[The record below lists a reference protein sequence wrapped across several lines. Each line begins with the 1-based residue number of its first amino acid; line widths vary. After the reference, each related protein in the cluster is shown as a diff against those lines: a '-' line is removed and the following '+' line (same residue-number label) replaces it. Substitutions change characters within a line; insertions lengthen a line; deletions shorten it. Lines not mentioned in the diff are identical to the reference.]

1 MLAKKFLL
9 IFFCVCFFYQTSP
22 IKAKEIE
29 PVHYAYSN
37 YLGSGI
43 YHTTGQDVTL
53 INLPFSI
60 ELGQEGKTTYSLRLP
75 VSVGFFDF
83 NFEDIPE
90 LDLPDSV
97 GTFTFTPGIQFNYQY
112 TDNLVLE
119 SYLDLGY
126 SRNLTTD
133 KDVLVYSGGISS
145 LYSFNVRKYDSIW
158 ASRIYYAG
166 YDGHNYNA
174 ADLYAAIQ
182 VGVDT
187 GLPVKY
193 QLFGYDYQPRLFA
206 TAFWYFSEV
215 DFSLPSISNVS
226 SQNVSEQSKVT
237 LSNSFEFGATMKFD
251 KAIGYSWAGID
262 TIGISYRF
270 SENLNV
276 VRLLFS
282 FPI

>member
-1 MLAKKFLL
+1 MLKIAVFVVLGICGIFLNTK
-9 IFFCVCFFYQTSP
+9 V
-22 IKAKEIE
+22 KAKEIE

-53 INLPFSI
+53 LNLPFSL
-60 ELGQEGKTTYSLRLP
+60 ELGQEGNTTYSLRLP
-75 VSVGFFDF
+75 ISLGFFDF
-83 NFEDIPE
+83 DFDDIPE
-90 LDLPDSV
+90 LDFPDSV

-145 LYSFNVRKYDSIW
+145 LYSFNVGKYESIW

-166 YDGHNYNA
+166 YDGHNYNV

-182 VGVDT
+182 IGVDT

-193 QLFGYDYQPRLFA
+193 QLFGYSYQPRLFA
-206 TAFWYFSEV
+206 TAFWYFAEV
-215 DFSLPSISNVS
+215 DFNLPGVS
-226 SQNVSEQSKVT
+226 SQNISEQSKVT

-251 KAIGYSWAGID
+251 NVIGYAWAGFD
-262 TIGISYRF
+262 TVGISYRF
-270 SENLNV
+270 SENINV

>member
-1 MLAKKFLL
+1 MLKKVLFVILVTCSISL
-9 IFFCVCFFYQTSP
+9 FTNV
-22 IKAKEIE
+22 KAKEIE

-43 YHTTGQDVTL
+43 YHTTGQDATL
-53 INLPFSI
+53 ISLPFLV
-60 ELGQEGKTTYSLRLP
+60 ELGHEGKTTYSLRLP
-75 VSVGFFDF
+75 LSLGFFDF
-83 NFEDIPE
+83 SFGDIPE
-90 LDLPDSV
+90 LELPNSV

-112 TDNLVLE
+112 TDNLIIE

-126 SRNLTTD
+126 ARNITTD
-133 KDVLVYSGGISS
+133 RNVLVFSGGISS
-145 LYSFNVRKYDSIW
+145 LYSFNIGELDSIW

-174 ADLYAAIQ
+174 SDNYAAVQI
-182 VGVDT
+182 GVDS
-187 GLPVKY
+187 GFPVKY
-193 QLFGYDYQPRLFA
+193 QILGYKYQPRVFA
-206 TAFWYFSEV
+206 TAFWYFTEV
-215 DFSLPSISNVS
+215 DFESPTISAQNILEENKISL
-226 SQNVSEQSKVT
+226 T
-237 LSNSFEFGATMKFD
+237 NSFEFGATMKFD
-251 KAIGYSWAGID
+251 EIIGYSWAGID

>member
-1 MLAKKFLL
+1 MLNKIFIIALSISSILL
-9 IFFCVCFFYQTSP
+9 NTEV
-22 IKAKEIE
+22 KASEIE

-53 INLPFSI
+53 INLPFLI

-83 NFEDIPE
+83 NFNNIPE
-90 LDLPDSV
+90 LDFPDAV

-126 SRNLTTD
+126 AHNFTTNRN
-133 KDVLVYSGGISS
+133 VLVHSGGISS
-145 LYSFNVRKYDSIW
+145 LYSFNIGAFDSIW

-166 YDGHNYNA
+166 YDGHNYSA
-174 ADLYAAIQ
+174 EDLYAAVQI
-182 VGVDT
+182 GIDT
-187 GLPVKY
+187 GLPLKY
-193 QLFGYDYQPRLFA
+193 QFFGYSYQPRLFA
-206 TAFWYFSEV
+206 TAFWYFTEV
-215 DFSLPSISNVS
+215 NFDLPVVSTQSLTE
-226 SQNVSEQSKVT
+226 QNEVT
-237 LSNSFEFGATMKFD
+237 LSNSFEFGITMKFD
-251 KAIGYSWAGID
+251 KTIGYSWAGFD
-262 TIGISYRF
+262 TVGLSYRF
-270 SENLNV
+270 SKNINV

>member
-1 MLAKKFLL
+1 MIKISFFLVL
-9 IFFCVCFFYQTSP
+9 VISSISFSTK
-22 IKAKEIE
+22 IKSEELE

-43 YHTTGQDVTL
+43 YHTTGQSVTL
-53 INLPFSI
+53 INLPFLI
-60 ELGQEGKTTYSLRLP
+60 ELGQEENTTYSLRLP
-75 VSVGFFDF
+75 VSLGFFDF

-97 GTFTFTPGIQFNYQY
+97 GTLTFTPGVQLNYQY
-112 TDNLVLE
+112 TDNLVIE

-133 KDVLVYSGGISS
+133 KDVLVHSGGISS
-145 LYSFNVRKYDSIW
+145 LYSFDVGKYDSIW

-166 YDGHNYNA
+166 YNGHNYNA

-182 VGVDT
+182 IGIET

-193 QLFGYDYQPRLFA
+193 QLFGYNYQPRLFA
-206 TAFWYFSEV
+206 TAFWYFTEV
-215 DFSLPSISNVS
+215 DFNLPSDPSQKS
-226 SQNVSEQSKVT
+226 SEKNSIT
-237 LSNSFEFGATMKFD
+237 LSNSLEFGVTMEFD
-251 KAIGYSWAGID
+251 KLIGYSWAGFD
-262 TIGISYRF
+262 TLGVSYRF
-270 SENLNV
+270 SENINV

>member
-1 MLAKKFLL
+1 MMSLYRLL
-9 IFFCVCFFYQTSP
+9 YLSAVSVIVASSMSFAQ
-22 IKAKEIE
+22 ENDIE

-43 YHTTGQDVTL
+43 YQTKGQDVTL

-60 ELGQEGKTTYSLRLP
+60 ELGQEDKTTYSLRLP
-75 VSVGFFDF
+75 VSVGFFGFDYK
-83 NFEDIPE
+83 DLPE
-90 LDLPDSV
+90 LGLPNKV
-97 GTFTFTPGIQFNYQY
+97 GTATFTPGIQFNYQY
-112 TDNLVLE
+112 TDNLEIE

-133 KDVLVYSGGISS
+133 RDVLVHSGGISS
-145 LYSFNVRKYDSIW
+145 LYSFNVGESDAIW
-158 ASRIYYAG
+158 ASRVYYAG
-166 YDGHNYNA
+166 YDGHNYTA
-174 ADLYAAIQ
+174 SDLYAAIQ
-182 VGVDT
+182 IGVEM

-193 QLFGYDYQPRLFA
+193 QVFGFDYQPRVFA

-215 DFSLPSISNVS
+215 EFNLPIVSANSI
-226 SQNVSEQSKVT
+226 SEQSKVT
-237 LSNSFEFGATMKFD
+237 LSNSFEFGVSMLFD
-251 KAIGYSWAGID
+251 KTIGYSWAGIN

-270 SENLNV
+270 SDNINA

>member
-1 MLAKKFLL
+1 MLKAI
-9 IFFCVCFFYQTSP
+9 IFVVFGICCACLNTKIV
-22 IKAKEIE
+22 AKELE

-43 YHTTGQDVTL
+43 YQTTGQDVTL
-53 INLPFSI
+53 ISLPFSV

-83 NFEDIPE
+83 DFEDIPDLE
-90 LDLPDSV
+90 LPDSV

-112 TDNLVLE
+112 KDDLVIE

-145 LYSFNVRKYDSIW
+145 LYSFNVGKYDSIW

-187 GLPVKY
+187 GLPAKF
-193 QLFGYDYQPRLFA
+193 QLFGYSYQPRVFA
-206 TAFWYFSEV
+206 TAFWYFTEV
-215 DFSLPSISNVS
+215 DFNIPSVS
-226 SQNVSEQSKVT
+226 SINTSEQRKVT
-237 LSNSFEFGATMKFD
+237 LTNSFEFGATMKFD
-251 KAIGYSWAGID
+251 KVLGYSWAGID
-262 TIGISYRF
+262 TIGVSYRF
-270 SENLNV
+270 SENINV

>member
-1 MLAKKFLL
+1 MLKAAVFVVLGILSTLL
-9 IFFCVCFFYQTSP
+9 NIIV
-22 IKAKEIE
+22 KAKEIE

-53 INLPFSI
+53 INLPFLV
-60 ELGQEGKTTYSLRLP
+60 ELGQEDKTTYSLRLP
-75 VSVGFFDF
+75 VSMGFFDF

-90 LDLPDSV
+90 LDFPDSV

-112 TDNLVLE
+112 TDNLVIE

-126 SRNLTTD
+126 ARNLTTD
-133 KDVLVYSGGISS
+133 RNVLVHSGGISS
-145 LYSFNVRKYDSIW
+145 LYSFNIDKFDSVW

-182 VGVDT
+182 IGVDT
-187 GLPVKY
+187 GFPVKY
-193 QLFGYDYQPRLFA
+193 QFFGYNYQPRLFA
-206 TAFWYFSEV
+206 TAFWYFTEV
-215 DFSLPSISNVS
+215 DFNIPNVS
-226 SQNVSEQSKVT
+226 TQNISEQNKVT
-237 LSNSFEFGATMKFD
+237 LTNSLEFGATMKFD
-251 KAIGYSWAGID
+251 KVIGYSWAGFD

>member
-1 MLAKKFLL
+1 MLKIA
-9 IFFCVCFFYQTSP
+9 IFVVLGISGIFSSTKV
-22 IKAKEIE
+22 KAKEIE

-53 INLPFSI
+53 INLPFSV
-60 ELGQEGKTTYSLRLP
+60 ELGQEVKTTYSLRLP
-75 VSVGFFDF
+75 VSLGFFDF
-83 NFEDIPE
+83 NFDDIPE

-97 GTFTFTPGIQFNYQY
+97 GTFTFTPGIQLNYQY
-112 TDNLVLE
+112 TDNLVIE

-145 LYSFNVRKYDSIW
+145 LYSFNIGKYDSIW

-193 QLFGYDYQPRLFA
+193 QFFGYDYQPRLFA
-206 TAFWYFSEV
+206 TAFWYFTEV
-215 DFSLPSISNVS
+215 DFNLPSIS
-226 SQNVSEQSKVT
+226 SQNTLEQKKVS

-251 KAIGYSWAGID
+251 KIIGYSWAGID

-270 SENLNV
+270 SENINV

>member
-1 MLAKKFLL
+1 MLKAVVFVVLGISS
-9 IFFCVCFFYQTSP
+9 IFSNTKV
-22 IKAKEIE
+22 KANEIE

-53 INLPFSI
+53 INLPFSVA
-60 ELGQEGKTTYSLRLP
+60 LGQEGKTTYSLRLP
-75 VSVGFFDF
+75 VSLGFFDF

-145 LYSFNVRKYDSIW
+145 LYSFNVGKYDSIW

-182 VGVDT
+182 IGVDT

-193 QLFGYDYQPRLFA
+193 QLFGYHYQPRLFA
-206 TAFWYFSEV
+206 TAFWYFTEV
-215 DFSLPSISNVS
+215 DFNLPSVS
-226 SQNVSEQSKVT
+226 KQNTTEQNKVT

-251 KAIGYSWAGID
+251 KVIGYSWAGFD

-270 SENLNV
+270 SKNINV

>member
-1 MLAKKFLL
+1 MIDKLFQIVFFALL
-9 IFFCVCFFYQTSP
+9 VTFILPV
-22 IKAKEIE
+22 KAKEIE

-53 INLPFSI
+53 INLPFLI
-60 ELGQEGKTTYSLRLP
+60 ELGQEEKTTYSLRLP
-75 VSVGFFDF
+75 VSLGFFDF

-97 GTFTFTPGIQFNYQY
+97 GAFTFTPGIQLNYQY
-112 TDNLVLE
+112 TDNLVIE
-119 SYLDLGY
+119 SYLELGY
-126 SRNLTTD
+126 SRNLTTS

-145 LYSFNVRKYDSIW
+145 LYSFNVGKYDSIW

-182 VGVDT
+182 IGIDT

-193 QLFGYDYQPRLFA
+193 QLFGYNYQPRLFA
-206 TAFWYFSEV
+206 AAFWYFTEV
-215 DFSLPSISNVS
+215 DFNLPSVS
-226 SQNVSEQSKVT
+226 TQNFSEQNKVT
-237 LSNSFEFGATMKFD
+237 LSNSFELGATMKFD
-251 KAIGYSWAGID
+251 KVIGYSWAGFD
-262 TIGISYRF
+262 TIGIGYRY
-270 SENLNV
+270 SENISV
-276 VRLLFS
+276 VRFLFS